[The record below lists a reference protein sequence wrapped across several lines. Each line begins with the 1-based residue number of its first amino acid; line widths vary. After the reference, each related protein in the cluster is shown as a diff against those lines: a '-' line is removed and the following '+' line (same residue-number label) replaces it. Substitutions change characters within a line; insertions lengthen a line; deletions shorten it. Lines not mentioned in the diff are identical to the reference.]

1 MKRLLTLASAGL
13 FATGLAIFPVSVFA
27 QSNAPATSDT
37 KAQTTAP
44 VTGHDA
50 KPVPAGKE
58 AAGKD
63 ATKPA
68 TVSPAAVSPAAV
80 SKDATKAATAKA
92 GSVKVGTTPAPT
104 STPAKVGG

>member
-68 TVSPAAVSPAAV
+68 TVSPAAVS
-80 SKDATKAATAKA
+80 KDATKAATAKA

>member
-27 QSNAPATSDT
+27 QPNAATGTDT
-37 KAQTTAP
+37 KAQTTVP

-50 KPVPAGKE
+50 KQVPASK
-58 AAGKD
+58 AALSKD
-63 ATKPA
+63 AAK
-68 TVSPAAVSPAAV
+68 SPAV
-80 SKDATKAATAKA
+80 SKDADKVDAAKA
-92 GSVKVGTTPAPT
+92 GSVKAGSTAAPISTSTPASTPT